1 MSVLRLPLVTALLAL
16 LAACAETPEQPAPPP
31 APEATSKSS
40 EAIRSQ
46 PLRHLA
52 GRNLKPQPT
61 RPLNVRSSCNHR
73 DAVGTRT
80 RLSLQVKN
88 AEVKQFSATIDIP
101 KHGVCRFDARDFTQ
115 KAKLPQ
121 VLLTAR
127 DGSACTVRM
136 WEQGPRTTIAFNS
149 CPTACAGKAFD
160 YLWPIL
166 VDTRTGRCS

>member
-1 MSVLRLPLVTALLAL
+1 MAGLRFPFAAALLAL
-16 LAACAETPEQPAPPP
+16 LAGCAEVPEKPAPPP
-31 APEATSKSS
+31 PPEVATKGS
-40 EAIRSQ
+40 EPLSSQ

-61 RPLNVRSSCNHR
+61 RPLNVRSSCTHR
-73 DAVGTRT
+73 DAVGTST
-80 RLSLQVKN
+80 QLSLQVKD
-88 AEVKQFSATIDIP
+88 AEVKQFRATINIP
-101 KHGVCRFDARDFTQ
+101 KHGVCRFDARDFIQ